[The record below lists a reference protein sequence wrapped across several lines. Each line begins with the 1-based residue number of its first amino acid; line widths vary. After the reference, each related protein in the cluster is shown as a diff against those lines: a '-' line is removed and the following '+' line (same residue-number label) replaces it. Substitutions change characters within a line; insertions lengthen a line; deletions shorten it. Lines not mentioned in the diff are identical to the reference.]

1 MRKSMNRRQFSLLAL
16 GGLAAPALIRSRA
29 SAAETITV
37 LNWQGY
43 GTDEAWALKAFAEKT
58 GITVKHEYFNAES
71 EMITKVKTNPG
82 AYDVVLVN
90 SARVKQL
97 GADYLIPVDPAKIP
111 NNAAIP
117 ASLRMHPNFVIDG
130 KPYGNVWVWGM
141 TGFAAREGKAKQG
154 DSLATLADPAFANR
168 VAMNDDPIIAI
179 GIGALMSG
187 QDINGPK
194 DLKLVGEK
202 LKSLKKNIRLLWQSE
217 DEWNKAFAADQFDL
231 SVYWSGAAIRSR
243 QNFKLPVDFIVAKE
257 GAIAWVDT
265 LTIPKTSTKQD
276 AAYKFLNYMIDPDF
290 YFEWATKVGA
300 PASANPA
307 AMAKLPEADLNKL
320 VHKQDYLST
329 LQIMG
334 ALSDDTRQSFVDLW
348 EETKAFYAK

>member
-1 MRKSMNRRQFSLLAL
+1 MRNSMNRRQFSLLAL

-97 GADYLIPVDPAKIP
+97 GADYLIPIDPSKIP
-111 NNAAIP
+111 NNSAIP

-154 DSLATLADPAFANR
+154 DSLATLTDPAFANR
-168 VAMNDDPIIAI
+168 IAMNDDPIIAV

-217 DEWNKAFAADQFDL
+217 DEWNKAFASDQFDL

-265 LTIPKTSTKQD
+265 LTIPKTSTKQE

-307 AMAKLPEADLNKL
+307 AMAKLPEGDLNKV

>member
-1 MRKSMNRRQFSLLAL
+1 MSFSINRRQFSLLAL
-16 GGLAAPALIRSRA
+16 GGLAAPALVKSRA
-29 SAAETITV
+29 FAAETITV

-82 AYDVVLVN
+82 AYDVVLIN
-90 SARVKQL
+90 SARVRQL
-97 GADYLIPVDPAKIP
+97 GADYLSPIDQTKIANDASIPPA
-111 NNAAIP
+111 
-117 ASLRMHPNFVIDG
+117 LRTHPNFVIDG
-130 KPYGNVWVWGM
+130 KPYGNVWLWGM
-141 TGFAAREGKAKQG
+141 TGMAARAGKAKQG
-154 DSLATLADPAFANR
+154 DSLSLLADPGFTNR
-168 VAMNDDPIIAI
+168 LAMNDDPVVAI

-187 QDINGPK
+187 QDMNAPK

-265 LTIPKTSTKQD
+265 LTVPKSSTKQD
-276 AAYKFLNYMIDPDF
+276 AAYKFLDYMIDPDF
-290 YFEWATKVGA
+290 YYEWATKVGA

-307 AMAKLPEADLNKL
+307 AMAKLPDGDLNK
-320 VHKQDYLST
+320 VTHKADYLAT
-329 LQIMG
+329 MQIMG
-334 ALSDDTRQSFVDLW
+334 PLSDDIRQSFVDLW

>member
-1 MRKSMNRRQFSLLAL
+1 MPISLNRRQFSMLAL
-16 GGLAAPALIRSRA
+16 GSLAAPALARA
-29 SAAETITV
+29 QTAAGETITV

-43 GTDEAWALKAFAEKT
+43 GTDEPWALKAFTEKT

-71 EMITKVKTNPG
+71 EMVTKVRTNPG

-90 SARVKQL
+90 SARVRQL
-97 GADYLIPVDPAKIP
+97 GAEMLIPIDQTKIP
-111 NNAAIP
+111 NNKSIP
-117 ASLRMHPNFVIDG
+117 DTLSLHPNFVIDG

-141 TGFAAREGKAKQG
+141 TGLAARTGKAKTG
-154 DSLATLADPAFANR
+154 DSLSVLADPAFVNR
-168 VAMNDDPIIAI
+168 VAMNDDPIIAV

-187 QDINGPK
+187 QDMTAPK

-202 LKSLKKNIRLLWQSE
+202 LKSLKKNIHLLWQSE

-231 SVYWSGAAIRSR
+231 SVYWSGSAIRSR
-243 QNFKLPVDFIVAKE
+243 RNFKLPVDFIVAKE

-265 LTIPKTSTKQD
+265 LTVPISSTKQE
-276 AAYKFLNYMIDPDF
+276 AAYAFINYMIDPDF

-307 AMAKLPEADLNKL
+307 AMAKLPADDLNKL
-320 VHKQDYLST
+320 LYKPDYLQT
-329 LQIMG
+329 MQMMG
-334 ALSDDTRQSFVDLW
+334 ALSDETRQSFVDLW
-348 EETKAFYAK
+348 EETKAFYAN

>member
-1 MRKSMNRRQFSLLAL
+1 MSILMNRRKFSLLAL
-16 GGLAAPALIRSRA
+16 GTLAAPALVKA
-29 SAAETITV
+29 QALAGQTITV

-43 GTDEAWALKAFAEKT
+43 GTDEPWALKAFAEKT

-71 EMITKVKTNPG
+71 EMVTKVKTNPG

-90 SARVKQL
+90 SARVRQL
-97 GADYLIPVDPAKIP
+97 GADLLTPIDQSKIP
-111 NNAAIP
+111 NNKSVP
-117 ASLRMHPNFVIDG
+117 DSLRLHPNFVIDD

-141 TGFAAREGKAKQG
+141 TGFAARTGKAKQG
-154 DSLATLADPAFANR
+154 DSLEQLADPAFVNR

-187 QDINGPK
+187 QDINAPK

-243 QNFKLPVDFIVAKE
+243 QNFKLPVDFIMAKE

-265 LTIPKTSTKQD
+265 LTVPKSSTKQD
-276 AAYKFLNYMIDPDF
+276 AAYAFLNYMIDPDF
-290 YFEWATKVGA
+290 YYEWATKIGA

-307 AMAKLPEADLNKL
+307 AMAKLAEDDLNR
-320 VHKQDYLST
+320 VTHKQDYLAK

-334 ALSDDTRQSFVDLW
+334 TLSDDTRQSFVDLW